1 MLLFIKMRTFI
12 KNGREEKKGKP
23 QTEKRFAGNTA
34 HKGLV
39 SFIYKELPQID
50 KKKTANAFLNEQKT
64 YTDTTQK
71 GYLNG

>member
-1 MLLFIKMRTFI
+1 MSAGGNLEDQIALSPHFSCGY
-12 KNGREEKKGKP
+12 GRK
-23 QTEKRFAGNTA
+23 KRFAGNTA

-50 KKKTANAFLNEQKT
+50 KKKTANTFLNEQKT